1 MPTGG
6 FTMSINLNTVVE
18 KRIADGLHSA
28 LLQGFAVVNNDKGGY
43 IRLDMVFAD
52 ADKKADGTIRTVA
65 WTVFPGQFDYVFGSL
80 QRQFEKEG
88 EAVTRAELLELA
100 KTTPFN
106 VWKSMHPE
114 YGVNYSLSEPQ
125 AEITAQDVE
134 EMEI

>member
-1 MPTGG
+1 
-6 FTMSINLNTVVE
+6 MSINLNKVVE

-28 LLQGFAVVNNDKGGY
+28 VLHAFAVVDNDKGGY

-52 ADKKADGTIRTVA
+52 ADKNADGTVRTVA
-65 WTVFPGQFDYVFGSL
+65 WPVFPGQFDYVFGSL
-80 QRQFEKEG
+80 QRQFGKDNEPI
-88 EAVTRAELLELA
+88 TRGELLELA
-100 KTTPFN
+100 KTSPFN